1 MREEKKTS
9 VCIAIEVQG
18 KVVTLTQS
26 ISNHDLEEGSASLIN
41 TALLLEQ
48 NLS

>member
-1 MREEKKTS
+1 MREEKKTQVS
-9 VCIAIEVQG
+9 IAIEVQG

-26 ISNHDLEEGSASLIN
+26 ISNHDLEEASASLIN
-41 TALLLEQ
+41 AALLLES

>member
-9 VCIAIEVQG
+9 VSITIDVQG
-18 KVVTLTQS
+18 KAVTLTQS
-26 ISNHDLEEGSASLIN
+26 ISNHDLEEASASLIN